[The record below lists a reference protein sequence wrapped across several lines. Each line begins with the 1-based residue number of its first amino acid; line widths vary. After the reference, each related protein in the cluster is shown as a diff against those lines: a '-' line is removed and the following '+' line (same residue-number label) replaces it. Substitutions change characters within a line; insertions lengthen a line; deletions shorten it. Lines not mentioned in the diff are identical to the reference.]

1 MVTYGEVKR
10 NLIASVAF
18 LAFALFMILFA
29 IPTEINVKS
38 GLLAGES
45 STESRLFPYFASGI
59 MGIAAII
66 QIAKNLYS
74 YSVLRK
80 SGVENTE
87 HVDIRKE
94 LKALAILA
102 LCVVY
107 SLLFSAIGYIAASV
121 IVTPI
126 ALFVMGGRKWQYYV
140 SVLAVAL
147 IMYIIFEY
155 VLYVPLP

>member
-1 MVTYGEVKR
+1 MITYGEVKR
-10 NLIASVAF
+10 NLIASIAF

-45 STESRLFPYFASGI
+45 SSESRLFPYFASGI

-66 QIAKNLYS
+66 QIVRNLHS
-74 YSVLRK
+74 YSVLRR

-87 HVDIRKE
+87 HMDVGKE
-94 LKALAILA
+94 LKALAILV

-107 SLLFSAIGYIAASV
+107 AILFSAIGYIAASI

-140 SVLAVAL
+140 SVLVVVF
-147 IMYIIFEY
+147 IMFVIFEY